1 MKRIKPLQIFEINRY
16 SKWIEENPD
25 SIKNFSDVDE
35 PSSFD
40 GDEKKLFSKLSI
52 GGEDYHK
59 ILDTLKK
66 NNPSLFLSLKKIDEK
81 DVEKIGDGKREDYY
95 EYKETTIFNLLCDG
109 YSRLSDKFKYRDS
122 YRKELI

>member
-40 GDEKKLFSKLSI
+40 GDEKKTF
-52 GGEDYHK
+52 
-59 ILDTLKK
+59 
-66 NNPSLFLSLKKIDEK
+66 F
-81 DVEKIGDGKREDYY
+81 
-95 EYKETTIFNLLCDG
+95 
-109 YSRLSDKFKYRDS
+109 
-122 YRKELI
+122 